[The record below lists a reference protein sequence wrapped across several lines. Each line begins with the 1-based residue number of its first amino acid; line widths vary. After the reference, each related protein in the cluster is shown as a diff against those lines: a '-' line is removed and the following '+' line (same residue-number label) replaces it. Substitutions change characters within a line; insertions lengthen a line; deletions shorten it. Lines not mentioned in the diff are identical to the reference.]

1 MSASLADFAAAL
13 LAPESRVPPGLV
25 GPGGEPSTRR
35 FNVYRNNVAASLTRV
50 LRDAFPATARLVG
63 DEFFAAMA
71 RIYAASE
78 PPGSPMLF
86 DYGGGFADFIHRF
99 EPAAGLPYLPDVARI
114 ERAWVEAYHA
124 PDARSLSPAAF
135 ARVSAGDLPK
145 LRVAL
150 HPSLRVVRS
159 RFPALRIWQANT
171 GGGAP
176 QGVNLLAGGED
187 ALALRSEA
195 EVALRLLPPGGADFL
210 QALRGGCSIIEATEA
225 AMAADNRFQ
234 LSDNLGLLM
243 GAGAFIGISAA
254 ARPIFPP
261 APVES

>member
-1 MSASLADFAAAL
+1 MSIATTWRRASHECCGTPF
-13 LAPESRVPPGLV
+13 PPPPASWAMSSL
-25 GPGGEPSTRR
+25 PPWREFMPPLNRRARRCCST
-35 FNVYRNNVAASLTRV
+35 
-50 LRDAFPATARLVG
+50 
-63 DEFFAAMA
+63 MA
-71 RIYAASE
+71 
-78 PPGSPMLF
+78 
-86 DYGGGFADFIHRF
+86 GGFADFIHRF

-195 EVALRLLPPGGADFL
+195 EVALRLLP
-210 QALRGGCSIIEATEA
+210 RA
-225 AMAADNRFQ
+225 AR
-234 LSDNLGLLM
+234 
-243 GAGAFIGISAA
+243 ISCRRCAA
-254 ARPIFPP
+254 AAPSSRPPRRRWPQTTASSCPTI
-261 APVES
+261 